1 MRNEFFETTQA
12 DGSMLKS
19 RDNWIWSHSSVVVY
33 LLNKFGYE
41 TRLTGYTGWE
51 DGLGVSD

>member
-1 MRNEFFETTQA
+1 
-12 DGSMLKS
+12 MLKS